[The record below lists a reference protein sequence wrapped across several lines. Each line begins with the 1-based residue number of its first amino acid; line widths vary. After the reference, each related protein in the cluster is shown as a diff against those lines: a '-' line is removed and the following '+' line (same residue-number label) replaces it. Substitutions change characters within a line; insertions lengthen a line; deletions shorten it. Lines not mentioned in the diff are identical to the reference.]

1 MGGGGAESPID
12 VTFRFK
18 IDGANLT
25 GTVSSSRG
33 EFEIQDGKIADESM
47 TFTLEV
53 PGARILFDGR
63 MIEEGIDF
71 IGEFEGRG
79 RSDHFVAE
87 RASEGK

>member
-12 VTFRFK
+12 VTFNFK
-18 IDGANLT
+18 VDGANLT

-87 RASEGK
+87 RASAEK